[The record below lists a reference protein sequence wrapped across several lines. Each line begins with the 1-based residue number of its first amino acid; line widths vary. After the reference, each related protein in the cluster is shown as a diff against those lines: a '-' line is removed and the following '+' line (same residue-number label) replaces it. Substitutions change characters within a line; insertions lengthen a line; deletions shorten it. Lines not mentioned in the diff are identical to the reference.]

1 MSVRLVSR
9 LSFRSKINLGIVLIL
24 LCFAGPVIWLA
35 TDMAARELMNEIKAR
50 GAVLAENLAVRVT
63 DSMLAGDLL
72 RLKNMVDEI
81 ADVDDINYAFIQDV
95 EGRVLA
101 SSYAGGFPVDLKSV
115 NAAPEA
121 GGTSVRLLKT
131 SGPDGE
137 FIYDFAAPVVI
148 SGTRFGQARLGLSR
162 TRHQARIGRLAAA
175 MAGVAGGALCLAV
188 VASTLFARRVSARIN
203 ALREHAE
210 EVVRGNLDLR
220 AGSHLVKNCWEIM
233 QCGLV
238 SCPAYG
244 DAERRC
250 WRLAGTMCPNC
261 KDKTPRDKEDSCLDC
276 EVYRRNKGD
285 EIQDLAETFDVMSA
299 ALKARLE
306 ELRDAQANIAGQERL
321 LRVILDATPDHVG
334 LLDADLRYLAV
345 NRAYAE
351 FLGLTP
357 GNIVGRPDRE
367 FFPPDEAA
375 AREEEFRGVLS
386 SGKAFHK
393 EAEIVRDGRQGW
405 YHILIARAP
414 GPREGVALLRTDRDV
429 TEIRRYREQLIQAQK
444 MEAVGKL
451 AGGVAHE
458 INTPLGVILGYA
470 QLLLDDVP
478 KDAQMHEDL
487 RAIEKQTLICR
498 DIVADLL
505 KFSRRGDDRR
515 RPVSLNDTLREA
527 AGLVARSFAN
537 QRIRLELDLPDAEMV
552 VAADPERLKQV
563 WINFLNN
570 ARDAI
575 GENGLVAVTARRT
588 PDGMAEALFADSG
601 SGIAPENLKLVFDP
615 FFTTKPVGGGTG
627 LGLAVSYGIVKDYGG
642 ELAVVSPAPPGL
654 LAGRMPEGAAPGPG
668 SVFTAVLPLAK
679 PQPGNAADKKEG

>member
-1 MSVRLVSR
+1 MNPHIVSR

-35 TDMAARELMNEIKAR
+35 TDMAARELMNEIKAK
-50 GAVLAENLAVRVT
+50 GAILAENLAVQVT

-81 ADVDDINYAFIQDV
+81 AAVDDINYAFIQDA
-95 EGRVLA
+95 EGRVQA
-101 SSYAGGFPVDLKSV
+101 SSYAGGFPVELKTI
-115 NAAPEA
+115 NAAPED

-131 SGPDGE
+131 SGADGE
-137 FIYDFAAPVVI
+137 LIYDFAAPVII
-148 SGTRFGQARLGLSR
+148 SGARFGQARLGLSR
-162 TRHQARIGRLAAA
+162 TRHEARIGRLAAA
-175 MAGVAGGALCLAV
+175 MAGVAGAALCLAV

-203 ALREHAE
+203 VLREHAE

-220 AGSHLVKNCWEIM
+220 AGSPLKKNCWEIM
-233 QCGLV
+233 QCGLL
-238 SCPAYG
+238 SCPAHG

-261 KDKTPRDKEDSCLDC
+261 RDKTPRDKEESCLNC
-276 EVYRRNKGD
+276 EVYKQNKGD
-285 EIQDLAETFDVMSA
+285 EIQDLAETFDVMAA
-299 ALKARLE
+299 ALKARLA
-306 ELRDAQANIAGQERL
+306 ELRDAQASIAGQERL
-321 LRVILDATPDHVG
+321 LRVILDATPDHVS

-345 NRAYAE
+345 NRAYAG
-351 FLGLTP
+351 FLGLP
-357 GNIVGRPDRE
+357 PSEILGRADRE
-367 FFPPDEAA
+367 FFPPEEAR
-375 AREEEFRGVLS
+375 AREEEFLGVLA

-393 EAEIVRDGRQGW
+393 EAEIVRDGRRGW
-405 YHILIARAP
+405 YHILIAQAP
-414 GPREGVALLRTDRDV
+414 GPREGAALLRTDREV
-429 TEIRRYREQLIQAQK
+429 TEVRRYREQLIQAQK
-444 MEAVGKL
+444 MESVGKL

-478 KDAQMHEDL
+478 EDAQMHEDL
-487 RAIEKQTLICR
+487 KAIEKQTLVCR

-527 AGLVARSFAN
+527 VGLAGRSFAN
-537 QRIRLELDLPDAEMV
+537 QRIRLELDLPEEEMI

-575 GENGLVAVTARRT
+575 GENGLVAVTARKT
-588 PDGMAEALFADSG
+588 PDGRAEAVFADTG
-601 SGIAPENLKLVFDP
+601 SGIAPENLKMVFDP
-615 FFTTKPVGGGTG
+615 FFTTKPVGSGTG
-627 LGLAVSYGIVKDYGG
+627 LGLAVSYGIIKDYGG
-642 ELAVVSPAPPGL
+642 ELAVTSPAPEGVF
-654 LAGRMPEGAAPGPG
+654 AVRTPEGAAPGPG
-668 SVFTAVLPLAK
+668 SVFTAVLPI
-679 PQPGNAADKKEG
+679 AAQGSKDMPRNEEG

>member
-1 MSVRLVSR
+1 MSARLVSR

-63 DSMLAGDLL
+63 DSMLAEDLL

-81 ADVDDINYAFIQDV
+81 AAVNDIDYAFIQDA

-101 SSYAGGFPVDLKSV
+101 SSYAGGFPVELKSV
-115 NAAPEA
+115 NAASEN
-121 GGTSVRLLKT
+121 GGTSVKLLRT
-131 SGPDGE
+131 SGPDEE

-148 SGTRFGQARLGLSR
+148 SGARFGQARLGLSR
-162 TRHQARIGRLAAA
+162 SRHEARIGRLAAA
-175 MAGVAGGALCLAV
+175 MAGVAGIALCLAV
-188 VASTLFARRVSARIN
+188 IASTLFARRVSARIN
-203 ALREHAE
+203 VLREHAE

-220 AGSHLVKNCWEIM
+220 AGSHLMKNCWEIM
-233 QCGLV
+233 QCGLL
-238 SCPAYG
+238 SCPAHG

-250 WRLAGTMCPNC
+250 WRLAGTMCPSC
-261 KDKTPRDKEDSCLDC
+261 KDKTPRDKEESCLAC

-299 ALKARLE
+299 ALKARLS
-306 ELRDAQANIAGQERL
+306 ELRDAQASIAGQERL
-321 LRVILDATPDHVG
+321 LRVILDAIPDHVG

-345 NRAYAE
+345 NKAYAG
-351 FLGLTP
+351 FLGLPP
-357 GNIVGRPDRE
+357 GEIVGRADRE
-367 FFPPDEAA
+367 FFTPEEAA

-393 EAEIVRDGRQGW
+393 EAEIVREGRQGW
-405 YHILIARAP
+405 YHILIAQAP
-414 GPREGVALLRTDRDV
+414 GPREGVALLRTDREV
-429 TEIRRYREQLIQAQK
+429 TELKRYREQLIQAQK

-458 INTPLGVILGYA
+458 LNTPLGGILGYA
-470 QLLLDDVP
+470 QLLQDDVP
-478 KDAQMHEDL
+478 EESQMREDL
-487 RAIEKQTLICR
+487 KIIEKQAHACR

-505 KFSRRGDDRR
+505 KFSRRGDARR

-527 AGLVARSFAN
+527 VGLVARSFAN
-537 QRIRLELDLPDAEMV
+537 HRIHLELDLPGEEMI

-575 GENGLVAVTARRT
+575 GENGLVAVTARKT
-588 PDGMAEALFADSG
+588 PEGMAEAVFTDSG
-601 SGIAPENLKLVFDP
+601 SGVAPENLKLVFDP
-615 FFTTKPVGGGTG
+615 FFTTKPVGSGTG
-627 LGLAVSYGIVKDYGG
+627 LGLAVSYGIIKDYGG
-642 ELAVVSPAPPGL
+642 ELAVASPAPEGL
-654 LAGRMPEGAAPGPG
+654 LADRMSAGAAPGPG
-668 SVFTAVLPLAK
+668 SVFTATLPLAEK
-679 PQPGNAADKKEG
+679 QSEDATNNEEE